1 MQEAQLNVSASN
13 ASATINTQ
21 PGDIVIAAENTNLG
35 NNKTRL
41 EWDPETDSTGID
53 KYYLAIKANV
63 AQKNT

>member
-1 MQEAQLNVSASN
+1 LQEAQLNVSASN

-21 PGDIVIAAENTNLG
+21 PGDIAIAAENTNLG
-35 NNKTRL
+35 NNKIRL
-41 EWDPETDSTGID
+41 EWDPETDSTSID